1 MFTGLIEEVGTIQ
14 SVRTISGGKVLH
26 IQAQKV
32 LTDMQLGAS
41 IAVDGVCLSVAE
53 KDPRGFVVQAVRET
67 LERTT
72 INNFRQGTRVN
83 LERAVRAGERLGG
96 HIVQGHVDGT
106 GQITEIKP
114 EGEGIELR
122 LTLPGEI
129 LRYCVEKGA
138 IAVNG
143 VSLTIARMSATS
155 VTIALIPLTLRETN
169 LGQKRVGDEV
179 NIEVDILAKYAAQY
193 SSADHQSGLTLSK
206 ITLWGFNR
214 SKDYQ

>member
-1 MFTGLIEEVGTIQ
+1 MFTGLIEEIGTIQ
-14 SVRTISGGKVLH
+14 SIRTISGGKALY

-41 IAVDGVCLSVAE
+41 IAVDGVCLSVVE

-122 LTLPGEI
+122 LTLPGEL

-143 VSLTIARMSATS
+143 VSLTIARMSETS

-169 LGQKRVGDEV
+169 LGQKRVGAAV
-179 NIEVDILAKYAAQY
+179 NIEVDIFAKYAAQY
-193 SSADHQSGLTLSK
+193 SSADHQSRLTLSK
-206 ITLWGFNR
+206 ITQWGFNR

>member
-14 SVRTISGGKVLH
+14 SIRTISGGKALH

-41 IAVDGVCLSVAE
+41 IAVDGVCLSVVE

-122 LTLPGEI
+122 LTLPGEL

-143 VSLTIARMSATS
+143 VSLTIARMSETS

-169 LGQKRVGDEV
+169 LGQKRVGAAV
-179 NIEVDILAKYAAQY
+179 NIEVDIFAKYAAQY

-206 ITLWGFNR
+206 ITQWGFNR

>member
-14 SVRTISGGKVLH
+14 SVRTISGGKALH
-26 IQAQKV
+26 IRAQKV

-41 IAVDGVCLSVAE
+41 IAVDGVCLSVVE

-72 INNFRQGTRVN
+72 IDNFRQGTRVN
-83 LERAVRAGERLGG
+83 LERAVLAGERLGG

-106 GQITEIKP
+106 GRITEIKP
-114 EGEGIELR
+114 VGEGIELR
-122 LTLPGEI
+122 LTLPGEM

-143 VSLTIARMSATS
+143 VSLTVARMSETS

-179 NIEVDILAKYAAQY
+179 NVEVDILAKYAAQY
-193 SSADHQSGLTLSK
+193 SSADHQSGLSLSK
-206 ITLWGFNR
+206 ITRWGFNR